1 MPPEFGV
8 CGQKERMRSTSAPE
22 FGVCGQKERMRSISA
37 PELGRLTM
45 RGVLAGE
52 SFGEAGEWGG
62 VDEYLLSNIWHFMCS
77 VNGRGDKLGN
87 GYLQIRRIVEL
98 SCAE

>member
-1 MPPEFGV
+1 MCGKLIAGLFKAFLLAQAGGRLFVVKGLEEHKCPEF
-8 CGQKERMRSTSAPE
+8 
-22 FGVCGQKERMRSISA
+22 
-37 PELGRLTM
+37 GRLTM

-87 GYLQIRRIVEL
+87 
-98 SCAE
+98 S

>member
-1 MPPEFGV
+1 MRSISAPEFSES
-8 CGQKERMRSTSAPE
+8 GQRERMRSTSAPE
-22 FGVCGQKERMRSISA
+22 FSESGQRERMRSISA

-45 RGVLAGE
+45 GGVLAGE

-62 VDEYLLSNIWHFMCS
+62 VDEYLLSNIWHLLCS

-87 GYLQIRRIVEL
+87 
-98 SCAE
+98 S